1 MVDGLGE
8 YRDIHSLCWE
18 KGLVSLKIV
27 YNFTLRLQ
35 LKFATNVKE
44 SFSFLTVYQQ
54 MKQEPW
60 QAVSLEE
67 ILIVIHLRGTIS
79 KKTAALLLNLAG
91 QGKGSVSMTENV
103 APILFVGKTIAIIF
117 WDSRTTPIVAN
128 RQALMIPVLYFLH
141 MRLFHQLAN

>member
-27 YNFTLRLQ
+27 YNFTLRLISSNLQ
-35 LKFATNVKE
+35 LMSKNHFQ
-44 SFSFLTVYQQ
+44 TVYQQ

-91 QGKGSVSMTENV
+91 QGKESVSMTENV